1 MKVDGTAPWMSIF
14 PVNRC
19 FVFRFHDYFG
29 ECIMCIY
36 IYTVYIMAKVCKV
49 PKVPSHLTPTS
60 PNIHTALLASPW
72 RKSGRI

>member
-36 IYTVYIMAKVCKV
+36 IQYILWQRCARY
-49 PKVPSHLTPTS
+49 PKYHP
-60 PNIHTALLASPW
+60 I
-72 RKSGRI
+72 